1 MLSRLGLVR
10 MTTPDNCHAPLMT
23 IVYSE
28 IRNDA
33 LRNMQE
39 NIDSGLATSFG
50 SDGSSCLA

>member
-1 MLSRLGLVR
+1 MLSRLGLLR